1 MTGDPADHRKIRD
14 IPAGENLMSEIK
26 VFTAAKIHTM
36 DAGRPLADAV
46 AVKDG
51 RIVSV
56 GTLETMRNWLNKG
69 GFEIDNS
76 FRDKVLF
83 PGFIDPHTHLQ
94 ASGVL
99 MGMTYIGP
107 LDQNGPNGFDEGL
120 ASRSAVLAKLKKTV
134 AEDPD
139 SDSPVLAWGFDPA
152 LHGGQLHRDELDAIS
167 GTRPIWTMTY
177 APHVVVANS
186 PMLDLIGVDATTN
199 VYGVEKYPDGRLNG
213 QFIELGATSLAMRP
227 IAGFL
232 ADPRRAEAALMAQ
245 GKTAQKAGITMT
257 ADMAFG
263 KLGIDHELALHKKVV
278 SDPAF
283 PLRMLLVPLGADI
296 SAKHGAGAPRY
307 LKSLMTGN
315 TDKLAVHGV
324 KFINDG
330 SYPAQTLRLRF
341 PGYLDGHEGHRG
353 QTPWD
358 ELVETM
364 LPYWKAGIQIHSH
377 ANGDETVQMTLDVLE
392 QLQLAHPRFDHR
404 FTIEHYCIST
414 PDQARRLKALG
425 GLASVNNMFVHYR
438 ALLHADSGFGFDRAE
453 ATARLGSLERE
464 GVVFA
469 LHSDFSLV
477 LTPISPLA
485 AVWIAVE
492 RIALDGETVLA
503 PGERIGV
510 DRALRAIT
518 IDAAHVIGRDALH
531 GSVEVGKHADFTVLD
546 EDPYEVEPARIRDIR
561 VHATVLGGRT
571 FLTDN

>member
-1 MTGDPADHRKIRD
+1 MGKLRVLTARRIR
-14 IPAGENLMSEIK
+14 
-26 VFTAAKIHTM
+26 TM
-36 DAGRPLADAV
+36 DAGRPLANAV
-46 AVKDG
+46 AIKDG

-56 GTLETMRNWLNKG
+56 GTLDTMKRWLERDDH
-69 GFEIDNS
+69 EIDDS
-76 FRDKVLF
+76 FADKVIF

-107 LDQNGPNGFDEGL
+107 LDQNGPNGFDAGL
-120 ASRSAVLAKLKKTV
+120 GSRAAVLDKLRQTV
-134 AEDPD
+134 AEDPT

-167 GTRPIWTMTY
+167 ETRPIWTMTY

-186 PMLDLIGVDATTN
+186 PMLDIIGVDETTN
-199 VYGVEKYPDGRLNG
+199 VYGIEKYEDGRLNG
-213 QFIELGATSLAMRP
+213 QFIELGATSIALRP
-227 IAGFL
+227 VVGFL
-232 ADPRRAEAALMAQ
+232 ANPERGAAALRAQ
-245 GKTAQKAGITMT
+245 ARTAQKAGITMT

-263 KLGIDHELALHKKVV
+263 KLGIDYELGLHKQVV
-278 SDPAF
+278 EAEDF
-283 PLRMLLVPLGADI
+283 PLRMLLVPLAPGISAVHGAD
-296 SAKHGAGAPRY
+296 APKY
-307 LKSLMTGN
+307 LKSLMAQN

-330 SYPAQTLRLRF
+330 SYPAQTLRLRY

-353 QTPWD
+353 EVPWD
-358 ELVETM
+358 ELVAAM
-364 LPYWKAGIQIHSH
+364 LPYWTAGFQIHSH
-377 ANGDETVQMTLDVLE
+377 ANGDETVEMTLDLLE
-392 QLQLAHPRFDHR
+392 KLQLAHPRFDHR

-485 AVWIAVE
+485 AVWIAVN
-492 RIALDGETVLA
+492 RIALDEETVLA

-510 DRALRAIT
+510 DRAMRAIT
-518 IDAAHVIGRDALH
+518 IDAAHVIGRDAVH

-546 EDPYEVEPARIRDIR
+546 ADPYDTDVTQIRNIR
-561 VHATVLGGRT
+561 VHATVLGGRN

>member
-1 MTGDPADHRKIRD
+1 MEKLT
-14 IPAGENLMSEIK
+14 
-26 VFTAAKIHTM
+26 VFTAKRIRTM
-36 DAGRPLADAV
+36 DAGRPLATAV
-46 AVKDG
+46 AFKGG

-56 GTLETMRNWLNKG
+56 GTLDTMKRWLEREEH
-69 GFEIDNS
+69 EIDRT
-76 FRDKVLF
+76 FEDKVIF

-107 LDQNGPNGFDEGL
+107 LDQHGPNGFDEGL
-120 ASRSAVLAKLKKTV
+120 ASREAVLDKLAKTV
-134 AEDPD
+134 AEDPE

-152 LHGGQLHRDELDAIS
+152 LHGGQLHRDELDAVS
-167 GTRPIWTMTY
+167 STRPIWTMTY

-186 PMLDLIGVDATTN
+186 PMLDIIGVDQTTN
-199 VYGVEKYPDGRLNG
+199 VYGIEKYDDGRLNG
-213 QFIELGATSLAMRP
+213 QFIELGATR
-227 IAGFL
+227 IALGPVIGFL
-232 ADPRRAEAALMAQ
+232 ADAERASVALNAQ
-245 GKTAQKAGITMT
+245 ARTAQKAGITMT

-263 KLGIDHELALHKKVV
+263 KLGVDYELALHKKVV
-278 SDPAF
+278 EAEDF
-283 PLRMLLVPLGADI
+283 PLRMLLVPLGPGII
-296 SAKHGAGAPRY
+296 SAHGEDGPKF
-307 LKSLMTGN
+307 LKSLMAKN

-330 SYPAQTLRLRF
+330 SYPAQTLRLRY

-353 QTPWD
+353 ETPWED
-358 ELVETM
+358 LVEAM
-364 LPYWKAGIQIHSH
+364 LPYWKAGFQIHSH
-377 ANGDETVQMTLDVLE
+377 ANGDETVEMTLDLLE

-485 AVWIAVE
+485 AVWIAVN
-492 RIALDGETVLA
+492 RIAIDEETVLA

-510 DRALRAIT
+510 DRAMRAIT
-518 IDAAHVIGRDALH
+518 IDAAHVIGRDAVH

-546 EDPYEVEPARIRDIR
+546 DDPYEVDPTDIRNIR

>member
-1 MTGDPADHRKIRD
+1 MGKLT
-14 IPAGENLMSEIK
+14 
-26 VFTAAKIHTM
+26 VFTAKRIRTM
-36 DAGRPLADAV
+36 DAGRPLANAV
-46 AVKDG
+46 AFKDG

-56 GTLETMRNWLNKG
+56 GTLETMKRWL
-69 GFEIDNS
+69 EREEHDIDTS
-76 FRDKVLF
+76 FADKVIF

-107 LDQNGPNGFDEGL
+107 LDQHGPNGFDKGL
-120 ASRSAVLAKLKKTV
+120 SSRQAVLEKLAKTA
-134 AEDPD
+134 AEDPG

-152 LHGGQLHRDELDAIS
+152 LHGGQLHRDELDAVS
-167 GTRPIWTMTY
+167 STRPIWTMTY

-186 PMLDLIGVDATTN
+186 PMLDVIGVDETTN
-199 VYGVEKYPDGRLNG
+199 VYGIEKYEDGRLNG
-213 QFIELGATSLAMRP
+213 QFIELGATQIALRP
-227 IAGFL
+227 VIGFL
-232 ADPRRAEAALMAQ
+232 ADAERASVALNAQ
-245 GKTAQKAGITMT
+245 ARTAQKAGITMT

-263 KLGIDHELALHKKVV
+263 KLGVDYELALHRKVV
-278 SDPAF
+278 EAEDF
-283 PLRMLLVPLGADI
+283 PLRMLLVPLGPGINA
-296 SAKHGAGAPRY
+296 AHGEDGPKY
-307 LKSLMTGN
+307 LKSLMAKN
-315 TDKLAVHGV
+315 TDKLGVHGV

-330 SYPAQTLRLRF
+330 SYPAQTLRLRY

-353 QTPWD
+353 ETPWED
-358 ELVETM
+358 LVEAM
-364 LPYWKAGIQIHSH
+364 LPYWKAGFQIHSH
-377 ANGDETVQMTLDVLE
+377 ANGDETVQMTLDLLE

-485 AVWIAVE
+485 AVWIAVN
-492 RIALDGETVLA
+492 RIALDEETVLA

-510 DRALRAIT
+510 DRAMRAIT
-518 IDAAHVIGRDALH
+518 IDAANVIGRDAVH

-546 EDPYEVEPARIRDIR
+546 DDPYEVDPADIRNIR

>member
-1 MTGDPADHRKIRD
+1 
-14 IPAGENLMSEIK
+14 MSELK
-26 VFTAAKIHTM
+26 VFTAKRIRTM
-36 DAGRPLADAV
+36 DAGRPLANAV
-46 AVKDG
+46 AFKDG

-56 GTLETMRNWLNKG
+56 GTLDTMKRWLEREEH
-69 GFEIDNS
+69 EIDNS
-76 FRDKVLF
+76 FRDKVIF

-120 ASRSAVLAKLKKTV
+120 GSREAVLDKLRKAV
-134 AEDPD
+134 EEAPD

-167 GTRPIWTMTY
+167 ATRPIWTMTY
-177 APHVVVANS
+177 APHVIVANS
-186 PMLDLIGVDATTN
+186 PMLGLIGVDATTN
-199 VYGVEKYPDGRLNG
+199 VYGIEKYDDGRLNG
-213 QFIELGATSLAMRP
+213 QFIELGATSIALRP
-227 IAGFL
+227 VVGFL
-232 ADPRRAEAALMAQ
+232 ADSERGAAALRAQ
-245 GKTAQKAGITMT
+245 AQTAQKVGITMT

-263 KLGIDHELALHKKVV
+263 KLGVDYELALHKKVV
-278 SDPAF
+278 EDENF
-283 PLRMLLVPLGADI
+283 PLRMLLVPLGAGI
-296 SAKHGAGAPRY
+296 SAAHGKDAPKY
-307 LKSLMTGN
+307 LKSLMANN

-330 SYPAQTLRLRF
+330 SYPAQTLRLRY

-353 QTPWD
+353 ETPWD
-358 ELVETM
+358 ELVDTM

-377 ANGDETVQMTLDVLE
+377 ANGDETVEMTLDLLE

-477 LTPISPLA
+477 LTPISPLS
-485 AVWIAVE
+485 AVWIAVN
-492 RIALDGETVLA
+492 RIALDEKTVLA

-510 DRALRAIT
+510 DRAMRAIT
-518 IDAAHVIGRDALH
+518 IDAAHVIGRDSAL

-546 EDPYEVEPARIRDIR
+546 DDPYEVDVNDIRDIR
-561 VHATVLGGRT
+561 VHATVLAGQI
-571 FLTDN
+571 FPTDN

>member
-1 MTGDPADHRKIRD
+1 MGKLT
-14 IPAGENLMSEIK
+14 
-26 VFTAAKIHTM
+26 VYTAARIRTM
-36 DAGRPLADAV
+36 DAGRPLAGAV

-56 GTLETMRNWLNKG
+56 GTLETMRNWLDK
-69 GFEIDNS
+69 EDHQIDDS
-76 FRDKVLF
+76 FAGKVIF

-107 LDQNGPNGFDEGL
+107 LDQNGPNGFDQGL
-120 ASRSAVLAKLKKTV
+120 GSRKAVLEKLKKV
-134 AEDPD
+134 VDKDPGSTD
-139 SDSPVLAWGFDPA
+139 PVMAWGFDPA

-167 GTRPIWTMTY
+167 STRPIWIMTY

-186 PMLDLIGVDATTN
+186 PMLDIIGVDETTN
-199 VYGVEKYPDGRLNG
+199 VYGIEKYDDGRLNG
-213 QFIELGATSLAMRP
+213 QFIELGATSIALRP
-227 IAGFL
+227 VVGFL
-232 ADPRRAEAALMAQ
+232 ANPERGAAALWTQAR
-245 GKTAQKAGITMT
+245 TAQRAGITMT

-263 KLGIDHELALHKKVV
+263 KLGVDYELALHRKVV
-278 SDPAF
+278 TDDAF
-283 PLRMLLVPLGADI
+283 PLRMLLVPLGPPLNAQ
-296 SAKHGAGAPRY
+296 HGADAPVY
-307 LKSLMTGN
+307 LRKLMAGN

-330 SYPAQTLRLRF
+330 SYPAQTLRLRY

-353 QTPWD
+353 ETPWED
-358 ELVETM
+358 LVDAM
-364 LPYWKAGIQIHSH
+364 LPYWKAGFQIHSH
-377 ANGDETVQMTLDVLE
+377 ANGDETVEMTLDLLE
-392 QLQLAHPRFDHR
+392 KLQLAHPRFDHR
-404 FTIEHYCIST
+404 FTIEHYCLST

-425 GLASVNNMFVHYR
+425 GLASVNNMFVHFR

-453 ATARLGSLERE
+453 ATARLGSLARE

-477 LTPISPLA
+477 LTPISPLTA
-485 AVWIAVE
+485 AWIAVE

-503 PGERIGV
+503 PGERIGI
-510 DRALRAIT
+510 DRAMRAIT
-518 IDAAHVIGRDALH
+518 IDAAHVIGRDKVH

-546 EDPYEVEPARIRDIR
+546 EDPYEVETSRIRDIR
-561 VHATVLGGRT
+561 VHATVLGGKT

>member
-1 MTGDPADHRKIRD
+1 MGK
-14 IPAGENLMSEIK
+14 LK
-26 VFTAAKIHTM
+26 VFTAKRIRTM
-36 DAGRPLADAV
+36 DAGRPQATAV
-46 AVKDG
+46 AFKDG

-56 GTLETMRNWLNKG
+56 GTLETMKNWLEREDH
-69 GFEIDNS
+69 EIDTS
-76 FRDKVLF
+76 FEDKVIF

-107 LDQNGPNGFDEGL
+107 LDQHGPNGFDEGL
-120 ASRSAVLAKLKKTV
+120 ASRTEVLEKLAAKV
-134 AEDPD
+134 AEEPE
-139 SDSPVLAWGFDPA
+139 SNQPVLAWGFDPA

-167 GTRPIWTMTY
+167 ATRPIWTMTY

-186 PMLDLIGVDATTN
+186 PMLEIIGVDASTN
-199 VYGVEKYPDGRLNG
+199 VYGIEKYEDGRLNG
-213 QFIELGATSLAMRP
+213 QFIELGATSIALRP
-227 IAGFL
+227 VVGFL
-232 ADPRRAEAALMAQ
+232 ADAERGAAALQAQ
-245 GKTAQKAGITMT
+245 GRTAQKAGITLT

-263 KLGIDHELALHKKVV
+263 KLGIDYELALHKRVV
-278 SDPAF
+278 EDEDF
-283 PLRMLLVPLGADI
+283 PLRMLLVPLAPGI
-296 SAKHGAGAPRY
+296 SAAHGEDAPKY
-307 LKSLMTGN
+307 LKSLMAKN

-330 SYPAQTLRLRF
+330 SYPAQTLRLRY

-353 QTPWD
+353 ETPWED
-358 ELVETM
+358 LVETM
-364 LPYWKAGIQIHSH
+364 LPYWKAGFQIHSH
-377 ANGDETVQMTLDVLE
+377 ANGDETVQMTLDLLE

-453 ATARLGSLERE
+453 ATARLGSLQRE
-464 GVVFA
+464 GVIFA

-477 LTPISPLA
+477 LTPISPMA
-485 AVWIAVE
+485 AVWIAVN
-492 RIALDGETVLA
+492 RIALDEETVLA

-510 DRALRAIT
+510 DRAMRAIT
-518 IDAAHVIGRDALH
+518 IDAAHVIGRDAVH

-546 EDPYEVEPARIRDIR
+546 GDPYEVDPTTIRDIR
-561 VHATVLGGRT
+561 VHATVLGGRV
-571 FLTDN
+571 FETDN

>member
-1 MTGDPADHRKIRD
+1 
-14 IPAGENLMSEIK
+14 MSKLK
-26 VFTAAKIHTM
+26 VFTAKRIRTM
-36 DAGRPLADAV
+36 DAGRPLANAV
-46 AVKDG
+46 AIKDG

-56 GTLETMRNWLNKG
+56 GTLDTMKRWLEREEH
-69 GFEIDNS
+69 EIDNS
-76 FRDKVLF
+76 FQDKVVF

-120 ASRSAVLAKLKKTV
+120 GSREAVLDKLRKTV
-134 AEDPD
+134 EEDPA
-139 SDSPVLAWGFDPA
+139 SGSPVLAWGFDPA
-152 LHGGQLHRDELDAIS
+152 LHGGQLHRDELDGIS
-167 GTRPIWTMTY
+167 ATRPIWTMTY
-177 APHVVVANS
+177 APHVIVANS
-186 PMLDLIGVDATTN
+186 PMLELIGVDATTN
-199 VYGVEKYPDGRLNG
+199 VYGIEKYDDGRLNG
-213 QFIELGATSLAMRP
+213 QFIELGATSIALRP
-227 IAGFL
+227 VVGFL
-232 ADPRRAEAALMAQ
+232 ADSERGAAALRAQ
-245 GKTAQKAGITMT
+245 AQTAQKVGITMT

-263 KLGIDHELALHKKVV
+263 KLGVDYELALHKKVV
-278 SDPAF
+278 EDEDF
-283 PLRMLLVPLGADI
+283 PLRMLLVPLGAGI
-296 SAKHGAGAPRY
+296 SAAHGKDAPKY
-307 LKSLMTGN
+307 LKSLMAKN

-330 SYPAQTLRLRF
+330 SYPAQTLRLRY

-353 QTPWD
+353 ETPWE
-358 ELVETM
+358 ELVDTM

-377 ANGDETVQMTLDVLE
+377 ANGDETVEMTLDLLE

-477 LTPISPLA
+477 LTPISPLS
-485 AVWIAVE
+485 AVWIAVN
-492 RIALDGETVLA
+492 RIALDEKTVLA

-510 DRALRAIT
+510 DRAMRAIT
-518 IDAAHVIGRDALH
+518 IDAAHVIGRDAVH

-546 EDPYEVEPARIRDIR
+546 NDPYEVDVNDIRDIR
-561 VHATVLGGRT
+561 VHATVLAGQT
-571 FLTDN
+571 FPTDN

>member
-1 MTGDPADHRKIRD
+1 
-14 IPAGENLMSEIK
+14 MSKLK
-26 VFTAAKIHTM
+26 VFTAARIRTM
-36 DAGRPLADAV
+36 DAGRPLANAV

-56 GTLETMRNWLNKG
+56 GTLDTMKRWL
-69 GFEIDNS
+69 EREAYEVDDS
-76 FRDKVLF
+76 FKDKVIF

-99 MGMTYIGP
+99 MGMTYLGP
-107 LDQNGPNGFDEGL
+107 LDQNGPNGFDKGL
-120 ASRSAVLAKLKKTV
+120 ESRAAVLDKLRRTV

-139 SDSPVLAWGFDPA
+139 SAEPVLAWGFDPA

-167 GTRPIWTMTY
+167 SKRPIWTITY
-177 APHVVVANS
+177 APHVVVANT
-186 PMLDLIGVDATTN
+186 PMLAIIGVDETTN
-199 VYGVEKYPDGRLNG
+199 VYGIEKYQDGRLNG
-213 QFIELGATSLAMRP
+213 QFIELGATGIALRP
-227 IAGFL
+227 VVGFL
-232 ADPRRAEAALMAQ
+232 ADPKRGAAALQAQ
-245 GKTAQKAGITMT
+245 ARTAQKAGITLT

-263 KLGIDHELALHKKVV
+263 KLGVDYELALHKKVV
-278 SDPAF
+278 EAEDF
-283 PLRMLLVPLGADI
+283 PLRMLLVPLGPGINDA
-296 SAKHGAGAPRY
+296 HGKDAPAF
-307 LKSLMTGN
+307 LKSLMAKN

-330 SYPAQTLRLRF
+330 SYPAQTLRLCY

-358 ELVETM
+358 ELVAAM
-364 LPYWKAGIQIHSH
+364 LPFWKAGIQIHSH
-377 ANGDETVQMTLDVLE
+377 ANGDETVEMTLNVLE

-404 FTIEHYCIST
+404 FTIEHYCLST

-485 AVWIAVE
+485 AVWIAVN
-492 RIALDGETVLA
+492 RIALDEKTVLA

-510 DRALRAIT
+510 DRAMRAIT
-518 IDAAHVIGRDALH
+518 IDAAHVIGRDAVH
-531 GSVEVGKHADFTVLD
+531 GSIEVGKHADFTVLD
-546 EDPYEVEPARIRDIR
+546 DDPYEMDAAAIRDIR
-561 VHATVLGGRT
+561 VHATVLAGRK

>member
-1 MTGDPADHRKIRD
+1 MGK
-14 IPAGENLMSEIK
+14 LK
-26 VFTAAKIHTM
+26 VFTAKRIRTM
-36 DAGRPLADAV
+36 DAGRPQATAV
-46 AVKDG
+46 AFKDG

-56 GTLETMRNWLNKG
+56 GTLETMKNWLEREDH
-69 GFEIDNS
+69 EIDTS
-76 FRDKVLF
+76 FEDKVIF

-107 LDQNGPNGFDEGL
+107 LDQHGPNGFDEGL
-120 ASRSAVLAKLKKTV
+120 ASRTEVLEKLAAKV
-134 AEDPD
+134 AEETE
-139 SDSPVLAWGFDPA
+139 SNQPVLAWGFDPA

-167 GTRPIWTMTY
+167 ATRPIWTMTY

-186 PMLDLIGVDATTN
+186 PMLEIIGVDASTN
-199 VYGVEKYPDGRLNG
+199 VYGIEKYEDGRLNG
-213 QFIELGATSLAMRP
+213 QFIELGATSIALRP
-227 IAGFL
+227 VVGFL
-232 ADPRRAEAALMAQ
+232 ADAERGAAALQAQ
-245 GKTAQKAGITMT
+245 GRTAQKAGITLT

-263 KLGIDHELALHKKVV
+263 KLGIDYELALHKRVV
-278 SDPAF
+278 EDEDF
-283 PLRMLLVPLGADI
+283 PLRMLLVPLAPGI
-296 SAKHGAGAPRY
+296 SAAHGEDAPKY
-307 LKSLMTGN
+307 LKSLMAKN

-330 SYPAQTLRLRF
+330 SYPAQTLRLRY

-353 QTPWD
+353 ETPWED
-358 ELVETM
+358 LVETM
-364 LPYWKAGIQIHSH
+364 LPYWKAGFQIHSH
-377 ANGDETVQMTLDVLE
+377 ANGDETVQMTLDLLE

-464 GVVFA
+464 GVIFA

-477 LTPISPLA
+477 LTPISPMA
-485 AVWIAVE
+485 AVWIAVN
-492 RIALDGETVLA
+492 RIALDEETVLA

-510 DRALRAIT
+510 DRAMRAIT
-518 IDAAHVIGRDALH
+518 IDAAHVIGRDAVH

-546 EDPYEVEPARIRDIR
+546 GDPYEVDPTTIRDIR
-561 VHATVLGGRT
+561 VHATVLGGRV
-571 FLTDN
+571 FETDN

>member
-1 MTGDPADHRKIRD
+1 MGKLR
-14 IPAGENLMSEIK
+14 
-26 VFTAAKIHTM
+26 VFTAKRIRTM
-36 DAGRPLADAV
+36 DAGRPLATAV
-46 AVKDG
+46 AFKDG

-56 GTLETMRNWLNKG
+56 GTLETMKRWLEREEH
-69 GFEIDNS
+69 EIDTS
-76 FRDKVLF
+76 FEDKVIF

-99 MGMTYIGP
+99 MGMTYVGP
-107 LDQNGPNGFDEGL
+107 LDQHGPNGFDEGL
-120 ASRSAVLAKLKKTV
+120 ASREAVLKKLAAVV
-134 AEDPD
+134 AEEPE
-139 SDSPVLAWGFDPA
+139 SNEPVLAWGFDPA

-167 GTRPIWTMTY
+167 ATRPIWTMTY

-186 PMLDLIGVDATTN
+186 PMLEIIGVDASTN
-199 VYGVEKYPDGRLNG
+199 VYGIEKYEDGRLNG
-213 QFIELGATSLAMRP
+213 QFIELGATSIALRP
-227 IAGFL
+227 VVGFL
-232 ADPRRAEAALMAQ
+232 ADAERGAAALRAQ
-245 GKTAQKAGITMT
+245 GRTAQKAGITMT

-263 KLGIDHELALHKKVV
+263 KLGIDYELALHKRVV
-278 SDPAF
+278 EDEDF
-283 PLRMLLVPLGADI
+283 PLRMLLVPLAPGITAAHGADGP
-296 SAKHGAGAPRY
+296 KY
-307 LKSLMTGN
+307 LKTLMAKN

-330 SYPAQTLRLRF
+330 SYPAQTLRLRY

-353 QTPWD
+353 ETPWD
-358 ELVETM
+358 ELVEAM
-364 LPYWKAGIQIHSH
+364 LPYWRAGFQIHSH
-377 ANGDETVQMTLDVLE
+377 ANGDETVQMTLDLLE

-477 LTPISPLA
+477 LTPISPMA
-485 AVWIAVE
+485 AVWIAVN
-492 RIALDGETVLA
+492 RIALDEETVLA

-510 DRALRAIT
+510 DRAMRAIT
-518 IDAAHVIGRDALH
+518 IDAAHVIGRDAVH

-546 EDPYEVEPARIRDIR
+546 DDPYEVDPTAIRDIR
-561 VHATVLGGRT
+561 VHATVLGGRV
-571 FLTDN
+571 FETDN

>member
-1 MTGDPADHRKIRD
+1 MGK
-14 IPAGENLMSEIK
+14 LK
-26 VFTAAKIHTM
+26 VFTAKRIRTM
-36 DAGRPLADAV
+36 DAGRPLATAV
-46 AVKDG
+46 AFKDG

-56 GTLETMRNWLNKG
+56 GTLDSMKRWLEREDHDIDTS
-69 GFEIDNS
+69 FE
-76 FRDKVLF
+76 DKVIF

-107 LDQNGPNGFDEGL
+107 LDQHGPNGFDEGL
-120 ASRSAVLAKLKKTV
+120 ESRAAVLEKLGAVV
-134 AEDPD
+134 AEDPT
-139 SDSPVLAWGFDPA
+139 SSEPVLAWGFDPA

-167 GTRPIWTMTY
+167 VTRPIWTMTY

-186 PMLDLIGVDATTN
+186 PMLEIIGVDESTN
-199 VYGVEKYPDGRLNG
+199 VYGIEKYEDGRLNG
-213 QFIELGATSLAMRP
+213 QFIELGATSIALRP
-227 IAGFL
+227 VVGFL
-232 ADPRRAEAALMAQ
+232 ADAERGAAALRAQ
-245 GKTAQKAGITMT
+245 GRTAQKAGITMT

-263 KLGIDHELALHKKVV
+263 KLGIDYEHALHKCVV
-278 SDPAF
+278 EEDDF
-283 PLRMLLVPLGADI
+283 PLRMLLVPLAPGVTAAHGAD
-296 SAKHGAGAPRY
+296 GPRY
-307 LKSLMTGN
+307 LKSLMAKN
-315 TDKLAVHGV
+315 SDKLAVHGV

-330 SYPAQTLRLRF
+330 SYPAQTLRLRY

-353 QTPWD
+353 ETPWD
-358 ELVETM
+358 ELVEAM
-364 LPYWKAGIQIHSH
+364 LPYWKAGFQIHSH
-377 ANGDETVQMTLDVLE
+377 ANGDETVQMTLDLLE

-477 LTPISPLA
+477 LTPISPMA
-485 AVWIAVE
+485 AVWIAVN
-492 RIALDGETVLA
+492 RIALDEETVLA

-510 DRALRAIT
+510 DRAMRAIT
-518 IDAAHVIGRDALH
+518 IDAAHVIGRDAEH

-546 EDPYEVEPARIRDIR
+546 DDPYDVDPAAIRDIR
-561 VHATVLGGRT
+561 VHATVLGGRVFET
-571 FLTDN
+571 GN

>member
-1 MTGDPADHRKIRD
+1 VI
-14 IPAGENLMSEIK
+14 
-26 VFTAAKIHTM
+26 
-36 DAGRPLADAV
+36 
-46 AVKDG
+46 
-51 RIVSV
+51 
-56 GTLETMRNWLNKG
+56 
-69 GFEIDNS
+69 
-76 FRDKVLF
+76 F

-120 ASRSAVLAKLKKTV
+120 ASRAAVIEKLRQAV
-134 AEDPD
+134 EQDPD
-139 SDSPVLAWGFDPA
+139 SESPVLAWGFDPA

-167 GTRPIWTMTY
+167 STRPIWTMTY

-186 PMLDLIGVDATTN
+186 PMLELIGVDETTN
-199 VYGVEKYPDGRLNG
+199 VYGIEKYDDGRLNG
-213 QFIELGATSLAMRP
+213 QFIELGATSIALRP
-227 IAGFL
+227 VIGFL
-232 ADPRRAEAALMAQ
+232 ADAERGAAALRAQ
-245 GKTAQKAGITMT
+245 AQTAQKVGITLT

-263 KLGIDHELALHKKVV
+263 KLGIDYELALHKKVV
-278 SDPAF
+278 EDDSF
-283 PLRMLLVPLGADI
+283 PLRMLLVPLAPGLTA
-296 SAKHGAGAPRY
+296 AHGSEAPEY
-307 LKSLMTGN
+307 LKSLMAKN

-330 SYPAQTLRLRF
+330 SYPAQTLRLRY

-353 QTPWD
+353 ETPWG
-358 ELVETM
+358 ELVEAM
-364 LPYWKAGIQIHSH
+364 LPYWKAGVQIHSH
-377 ANGDETVQMTLDVLE
+377 ANGDETVEMTLDLLE

-485 AVWIAVE
+485 AVWIAVN
-492 RIALDGETVLA
+492 RIALDEETVLA

-510 DRALRAIT
+510 DRAMRAIT
-518 IDAAHVIGRDALH
+518 IDAAHVIGRDAVH

-546 EDPYEVEPARIRDIR
+546 EDPYDVDVANIRDIR
-561 VHATVLGGRT
+561 VHATVLAGRT
-571 FLTDN
+571 FETEN

>member
-1 MTGDPADHRKIRD
+1 
-14 IPAGENLMSEIK
+14 MSKLK
-26 VFTAAKIHTM
+26 VFTAKRIRTM
-36 DAGRPLADAV
+36 DAGRPLANAV

-56 GTLETMRNWLNKG
+56 GTLETMKRWLEREEH
-69 GFEIDNS
+69 EIDTS
-76 FRDKVLF
+76 FQDKVIF

-120 ASRSAVLAKLKKTV
+120 ASRAAVLDKLRKTV
-134 AEDPD
+134 EQDPV
-139 SDSPVLAWGFDPA
+139 SVSPVLAWGFDPA

-167 GTRPIWTMTY
+167 STRPIWTMTY

-186 PMLDLIGVDATTN
+186 PMLELIGVDETTN
-199 VYGVEKYPDGRLNG
+199 VYGIEKYEDGRLNG
-213 QFIELGATSLAMRP
+213 QFIELGATSIALRP
-227 IAGFL
+227 VIGFL
-232 ADPRRAEAALMAQ
+232 ADAERGAAALRAQ
-245 GKTAQKAGITMT
+245 AQTAQKVGITLT

-263 KLGIDHELALHKKVV
+263 KLGIDYELTLHKKVV
-278 SDPAF
+278 EDDSF
-283 PLRMLLVPLGADI
+283 PLRMLLVPLAPGLTAAHGAD
-296 SAKHGAGAPRY
+296 APKY
-307 LKSLMTGN
+307 LKSLMAKN

-330 SYPAQTLRLRF
+330 SYPAQTLRLRY

-353 QTPWD
+353 ETPWD
-358 ELVETM
+358 ELVEAM
-364 LPYWKAGIQIHSH
+364 LPYWKAGVQIHSH
-377 ANGDETVQMTLDVLE
+377 ANGDETVEMTLDLLE

-485 AVWIAVE
+485 AVWIAVN
-492 RIALDGETVLA
+492 RIALDEETVLA

-510 DRALRAIT
+510 DRAMRAIT
-518 IDAAHVIGRDALH
+518 IDAAHVIGRDAVH

-546 EDPYEVEPARIRDIR
+546 EDPYDVDVANIRDIR
-561 VHATVLGGRT
+561 VHATVLAGRT
-571 FLTDN
+571 FETEN

>member
-1 MTGDPADHRKIRD
+1 
-14 IPAGENLMSEIK
+14 MSKLK
-26 VFTAAKIHTM
+26 VFTAKRIRTM
-36 DAGRPLADAV
+36 DAGRPLANAV

-56 GTLETMRNWLNKG
+56 GTLETMKRWLEREER
-69 GFEIDNS
+69 EIDTS
-76 FRDKVLF
+76 FQDKVIF

-120 ASRSAVLAKLKKTV
+120 ASRAAVIEKLRQAV
-134 AEDPD
+134 EQDPD
-139 SDSPVLAWGFDPA
+139 SESPVLAWGFDPA
-152 LHGGQLHRDELDAIS
+152 LHGGQLHRDELDAILS
-167 GTRPIWTMTY
+167 TRPIWTMTY

-186 PMLDLIGVDATTN
+186 PMLELIGVDETTN
-199 VYGVEKYPDGRLNG
+199 VYGIEKYDDGRLNG
-213 QFIELGATSLAMRP
+213 QFIELGATSIALRP
-227 IAGFL
+227 VIGFL
-232 ADPRRAEAALMAQ
+232 ADAERGAAALRAQ
-245 GKTAQKAGITMT
+245 AQTAQKVGITLT

-263 KLGIDHELALHKKVV
+263 KLGIDYELALHKKVV
-278 SDPAF
+278 EDDSF
-283 PLRMLLVPLGADI
+283 PLRMLLVPLAPGLTA
-296 SAKHGAGAPRY
+296 AHGSEAPEY
-307 LKSLMTGN
+307 LKSLMAKN

-330 SYPAQTLRLRF
+330 SYPAQTLRLRY

-353 QTPWD
+353 ETPWD
-358 ELVETM
+358 ELVEAM
-364 LPYWKAGIQIHSH
+364 LPYWKAGVQIHSH
-377 ANGDETVQMTLDVLE
+377 ANGDETVEMTLDLLE

-485 AVWIAVE
+485 AVWIAVN
-492 RIALDGETVLA
+492 RIALDEETVLA

-510 DRALRAIT
+510 DRAMRAIT
-518 IDAAHVIGRDALH
+518 IDAAHVIGRDAVH

-546 EDPYEVEPARIRDIR
+546 EDPYDVDVANIRDIR
-561 VHATVLGGRT
+561 VHATVLAGRT
-571 FLTDN
+571 FETEN

>member
-1 MTGDPADHRKIRD
+1 
-14 IPAGENLMSEIK
+14 MSK
-26 VFTAAKIHTM
+26 LTVFIAKRIHTM
-36 DAGRPLADAV
+36 DSGRPLANAV
-46 AVKDG
+46 AIKDG

-56 GTLETMRNWLNKG
+56 GTLETMRNWLDR
-69 GFEIDNS
+69 EEHVIDDS
-76 FRDKVLF
+76 FVDKVIF

-94 ASGVL
+94 ASGAL

-120 ASRSAVLAKLKKTV
+120 TSRQAVLEKLKSV
-134 AEDPD
+134 VDEDPTSQD
-139 SDSPVLAWGFDPA
+139 PVLAWGFDPA

-167 GTRPIWTMTY
+167 ATRPIWTMTY

-186 PMLDLIGVDATTN
+186 PMLEIIGVDATTN
-199 VYGVEKYPDGRLNG
+199 VYGIEKYDDGRLNG
-213 QFIELGATSLAMRP
+213 QFIELGATTIALRP
-227 IAGFL
+227 VVGFL
-232 ADPRRAEAALMAQ
+232 ADPKRGAAALWAQ
-245 GKTAQKAGITMT
+245 GRTAQKAGITMT

-263 KLGIDHELALHKKVV
+263 KLGVDYELGLHKNVV
-278 SDPAF
+278 EDDAF
-283 PLRMLLVPLGADI
+283 PLRMLLVPLGPPLNEQY
-296 SAKHGAGAPRY
+296 GAEAPAFLR
-307 LKSLMTGN
+307 KLMAGN
-315 TDKLAVHGV
+315 SDKLAVHGV

-330 SYPAQTLRLRF
+330 SYPAQTLRLRY

-353 QTPWD
+353 ETPWE
-358 ELVETM
+358 ELVEAM
-364 LPYWKAGIQIHSH
+364 LPYWKAGFQIHSH
-377 ANGDETVQMTLDVLE
+377 ANGDETVEMTLDLLE

-404 FTIEHYCIST
+404 FTIEHYCLST

-477 LTPISPLA
+477 LTPISPLT

-503 PGERIGV
+503 PGERIGI
-510 DRALRAIT
+510 DRAMRAIT
-518 IDAAHVIGRDALH
+518 IDAAHVIGRDKVH

-561 VHATVLGGRT
+561 VHATVLGGKT
-571 FLTDN
+571 FLTEN

>member
-1 MTGDPADHRKIRD
+1 MGK
-14 IPAGENLMSEIK
+14 LK
-26 VFTAAKIHTM
+26 VFTAKRIRTM
-36 DAGRPLADAV
+36 DAGRPLATAV
-46 AVKDG
+46 AFKDG

-56 GTLETMRNWLNKG
+56 GTLDSMKRWLEREDHDIDTS
-69 GFEIDNS
+69 FE
-76 FRDKVLF
+76 DKVIF

-107 LDQNGPNGFDEGL
+107 LDQHGPNGFDEGL
-120 ASRSAVLAKLKKTV
+120 ESRAAVLEKLGAVV
-134 AEDPD
+134 AEDPT
-139 SDSPVLAWGFDPA
+139 SSEPVLAWGFDPA

-167 GTRPIWTMTY
+167 ATRPIWTMTY

-186 PMLDLIGVDATTN
+186 PMLEIIGVDESTN
-199 VYGVEKYPDGRLNG
+199 VYGIEKYEDGRLNG
-213 QFIELGATSLAMRP
+213 QFIELGATSIALRP
-227 IAGFL
+227 VVGFL
-232 ADPRRAEAALMAQ
+232 ADAERGAAALRAQ
-245 GKTAQKAGITMT
+245 GRTAQKAGITMT

-263 KLGIDHELALHKKVV
+263 KLGIDYEHALHKCVV
-278 SDPAF
+278 EEDDF
-283 PLRMLLVPLGADI
+283 PLRMLLVPLAPGVTAAHGAD
-296 SAKHGAGAPRY
+296 GPRY
-307 LKSLMTGN
+307 LKSLMAKN
-315 TDKLAVHGV
+315 SDKLAVHGV

-330 SYPAQTLRLRF
+330 SYPAQTLRLRY

-353 QTPWD
+353 ETPWD
-358 ELVETM
+358 ELVEAM
-364 LPYWKAGIQIHSH
+364 LPYWKAGFQIHSH
-377 ANGDETVQMTLDVLE
+377 ANGDETVQMTLDLLE

-477 LTPISPLA
+477 LTPISPMA
-485 AVWIAVE
+485 AVWIAVN
-492 RIALDGETVLA
+492 RIALDEETVLA

-510 DRALRAIT
+510 DRAMRAIT
-518 IDAAHVIGRDALH
+518 IDAAHVIGRDAEH

-546 EDPYEVEPARIRDIR
+546 DDPYDVDPAAIRDIR
-561 VHATVLGGRT
+561 VHATVLGGRVFET
-571 FLTDN
+571 GN

>member
-1 MTGDPADHRKIRD
+1 
-14 IPAGENLMSEIK
+14 
-26 VFTAAKIHTM
+26 
-36 DAGRPLADAV
+36 
-46 AVKDG
+46 
-51 RIVSV
+51 
-56 GTLETMRNWLNKG
+56 
-69 GFEIDNS
+69 
-76 FRDKVLF
+76 
-83 PGFIDPHTHLQ
+83 
-94 ASGVL
+94 

-120 ASRSAVLAKLKKTV
+120 ASRAAVIEKLRQAV
-134 AEDPD
+134 EQDPD
-139 SDSPVLAWGFDPA
+139 SKSPVLAWGFDPA

-167 GTRPIWTMTY
+167 STRPIWTMTY

-186 PMLDLIGVDATTN
+186 PMLELIGVDETTN
-199 VYGVEKYPDGRLNG
+199 VYGIEKYDDGLLNG
-213 QFIELGATSLAMRP
+213 QFIELGATSIALRP
-227 IAGFL
+227 VIGFL
-232 ADPRRAEAALMAQ
+232 ADAERGAAALRAQ
-245 GKTAQKAGITMT
+245 AQTAQKVGITQT

-263 KLGIDHELALHKKVV
+263 KLGIDYELALHKKVV
-278 SDPAF
+278 EDDSF
-283 PLRMLLVPLGADI
+283 PLRMLLVPLAPGLTA
-296 SAKHGAGAPRY
+296 AHGSEAPEY
-307 LKSLMTGN
+307 LKSLMAKN

-330 SYPAQTLRLRF
+330 SYPAQTLRLRY

-353 QTPWD
+353 ETPWD
-358 ELVETM
+358 ELVEAM
-364 LPYWKAGIQIHSH
+364 LPYWKAGVQIHSH
-377 ANGDETVQMTLDVLE
+377 ANGDETVEMTLDLLE

-485 AVWIAVE
+485 AVWIAVN
-492 RIALDGETVLA
+492 RIALDEETVLA

-510 DRALRAIT
+510 DRAMRAIT
-518 IDAAHVIGRDALH
+518 IDAAHVIGRDAVH

-546 EDPYEVEPARIRDIR
+546 EDPYDVDVANIRDIR
-561 VHATVLGGRT
+561 VHATVLAGRT
-571 FLTDN
+571 FETEN

>member
-1 MTGDPADHRKIRD
+1 MGK
-14 IPAGENLMSEIK
+14 LK
-26 VFTAAKIHTM
+26 VFTAKCIRTM
-36 DAGRPLADAV
+36 DAGRPLANAV
-46 AVKDG
+46 AFKDG

-56 GTLETMRNWLNKG
+56 GTLETMKRWLEREDH
-69 GFEIDNS
+69 EIDTS
-76 FRDKVLF
+76 FADKVIF

-99 MGMTYIGP
+99 MGMNYIGP
-107 LDQNGPNGFDEGL
+107 LDQHGPNGFDEGL
-120 ASRSAVLAKLKKTV
+120 GSRAAVLEKLAAVV
-134 AEDPD
+134 AEDPNAD
-139 SDSPVLAWGFDPA
+139 DPVLAWGFDPA

-167 GTRPIWTMTY
+167 STRPIWTMTY

-186 PMLDLIGVDATTN
+186 PMLDIIGVDASTN
-199 VYGVEKYPDGRLNG
+199 VYGIEKYDDGRLNG
-213 QFIELGATSLAMRP
+213 QFIELGATSIALRP
-227 IAGFL
+227 IIGFL
-232 ADPRRAEAALMAQ
+232 TDPKRGAVALRAQAR
-245 GKTAQKAGITMT
+245 TAQKAGITMT

-263 KLGIDHELALHKKVV
+263 KLGVDYELALHKKVV
-278 SDPAF
+278 EAEDF
-283 PLRMLLVPLGADI
+283 PLRMLLVPLAPGINAAHGAD
-296 SAKHGAGAPRY
+296 APKY
-307 LKSLMTGN
+307 LKSLMAQN

-330 SYPAQTLRLRF
+330 SYPAQTLRLRS

-358 ELVETM
+358 ELVEAM
-364 LPYWKAGIQIHSH
+364 LPFWKAGFQIHSH
-377 ANGDETVQMTLDVLE
+377 ANGDETVEMTLDLLE

-485 AVWIAVE
+485 AVWIAVN
-492 RIALDGETVLA
+492 RIALDEETVLA

-518 IDAAHVIGRDALH
+518 IDAAHVIGRDAAH

-546 EDPYEVEPARIRDIR
+546 DDPYDVDAADIRDIR
-561 VHATVLGGRT
+561 VHATVLGGAT